1 MRTLPGAAR
10 FFLPALA
17 WLAWHAAT
25 AGAAG
30 PEERFPQVVRVGASH
45 DNQPFEYR
53 IESRVEKDRYTV
65 LRMTYPSPVVTA
77 VPQNNTI
84 PAEYY
89 LPRGLRSGEAKRPA
103 VIFLHILDGNMEMVR
118 MTCSVLASHGIPAI
132 LFKLPYYGERGLPEG
147 PEAMARDAR
156 LFVAAVSQAFAD
168 VRRTVDVLA
177 SRPEVDPGRIGIAGV
192 SLGGIVAA
200 TAAEMDPR
208 IHRALLILA
217 GGDLVAI
224 IHHARETR
232 ELSELI
238 RRLSPDEKAQVENA
252 LADVDPLRRADRL
265 RQRARQGKVRMIN
278 AAEDEVIPRACTE
291 KLADG
296 LGMTGRVHWLDGLG
310 HYTALAA
317 LPQILASMVEFFAED
332 LPPGVKPPA
341 PAAPRRTPVAMVLG
355 LGQQAIS
362 FFTKEPAEGRC
373 HFADL
378 EVVVRP
384 EGDNPIEGRLRYLRG
399 PGYTF
404 RLEVKAPV
412 VGDVAIGQGAFP
424 WMASGGKAVFQGS
437 ALPQAGK
444 GPRQPSSPLPQAG
457 EGPGVRVPSPRTTD
471 PLAFADPKYLMR
483 LKVAAGAVGGAVL
496 APDILEPL
504 ATITEE
510 RSIQPGPAV
519 RIQLKGRNQGEF
531 LLRFKEDRTTPA
543 SLDFDVPGAKGT
555 VTFRVWQ
562 MDTIARP
569 ELFEPPAGVP
579 AKHVDSVELYRI
591 FSAMFN
597 FAMEQFE

>member
-1 MRTLPGAAR
+1 MRTLLIAAR
-10 FFLPALA
+10 FFVPALA
-17 WLAWHAAT
+17 CLAWCAAM
-25 AGAAG
+25 AGAA
-30 PEERFPQVVRVGASH
+30 EVERGFAQVVRVGASH

-53 IESRVEKDRYTV
+53 IESQVEKDRYTV
-65 LRMTYPSPVVTA
+65 LRLTYPSPVVTA

-89 LPRGLRSGEAKRPA
+89 VPRGLRTGEARRPA

-147 PEAMARDAR
+147 PEAMARNAR
-156 LFVAAVSQAFAD
+156 LFIAAVSQAFAD

-238 RRLSPDEKAQVENA
+238 RRLAPDERAEVENA

-265 RQRARQGKVRMIN
+265 RERAQQGKVRMIN

-317 LPQILASMVEFFAED
+317 LPQILTSMVEFFAED
-332 LPPGVKPPA
+332 LPPGVQPPA
-341 PAAPRRTPVAMVLG
+341 PATPRRTPVAMVLG
-355 LGQQAIS
+355 LGQQTIS
-362 FFTKEPAEGRC
+362 FFTREPAEGRC

-384 EGDNPIEGRLRYLRG
+384 EGDKPIEGRLRYLRG
-399 PGYTF
+399 PGDTF

-424 WMASGGKAVFQGS
+424 WMASGGKAVFRGS
-437 ALPQAGK
+437 
-444 GPRQPSSPLPQAG
+444 PRRQAG
-457 EGPGVRVPSPRTTD
+457 EGPGAKAPAFSPRPTD

-496 APDILEPL
+496 APDMLESL

-510 RSIQPGPAV
+510 PSVPPGAAV
-519 RIQLKGRNQGEF
+519 RIQLKGRNQGVF
-531 LLRFKEDRTTPA
+531 VLRFREDRTTPA

-569 ELFEPPAGVP
+569 EAFAPPAALPV
-579 AKHVDSVELYRI
+579 KHVDSVELYRI
-591 FSAMFN
+591 LSAMFN